1 MDGYEIQQKHWI
13 CRRKKTQKI
22 QRSGAVVY
30 VKAGAVPMNWWML
43 CLVGKAGTWIS

>member
-1 MDGYEIQQKHWI
+1 MDVNEILQKQGS

-30 VKAGAVPMNWWML
+30 VKDGAVSKNWWML